1 MLSATLYQQQSD
13 LQQAVSFAERSESIL
28 AGTDEYEWQSR
39 IYGFL
44 ATQYRL
50 LKLYTNQRNMRKKP

>member
-50 LKLYTNQRNMRKKP
+50 